1 MPSLQLLV
9 HEGDALRL
17 QTDFRGPL
25 ELGRQRSSEPEPSEQ
40 TPCPLLPA
48 SASGPARLIVAGN
61 RESNVSRQHALL
73 EPLPSGLV
81 RVHNLTQIPLVHD
94 HGILAPGTSADLPP
108 PFSLDLPPRRISIV
122 PAAYDSADEHGVK
135 GLEEQTI
142 GPGPLSE
149 LSVRLRQP
157 PPLPP
162 EQLNQMLS
170 WLQST
175 IGVLQAA
182 VGSPGFL
189 RQAAEALVEVVGLS
203 SGRVLLFDTEPF
215 SVAAIYPPA
224 AAGRPWQ
231 PSQHVLN
238 RLRRERRTFWQEPTQ
253 GRDPDPPSLLGL
265 HAVVASP
272 LLDRSGRVIGALY
285 GERREE
291 LPFSRPRSARLE
303 ATLAEL
309 LACGVSTGLAR
320 EEYEKAALAARV
332 QFEQFFTPQLARHL
346 AADPGLLRGAEREV
360 TLLFCD
366 VRSFSAF
373 SERLGP
379 EKTVEWINDVMSTL
393 SECVLAEEG
402 VLVDYIGDEML
413 AMWGAPLSQP
423 DQAERGVRAALA
435 MIGRLP
441 ALDAR
446 WHPTLGGTMSFGIGM
461 NTGVARVGNTGSRFK
476 FKYGPL
482 GNTVNLA
489 SRVQGLTKYLKSRL
503 LVTRATREKLSGE
516 FVARRVVKTRV
527 VNIHEP
533 VDLYE
538 VERAGCSLVAEFYAG
553 SEAALDALEAGN
565 FADAARRAGTLLPAH
580 HDDGPLQLVLS
591 RASQMLIQGGDGFDL
606 VWEPPG
612 K

>member
-1 MPSLQLLV
+1 MPLQLLV

-17 QTDFRGPL
+17 QTDFTAPL
-25 ELGRQRSSEPEPSEQ
+25 ELGRQRAGEPEPSAQ

-48 SASGPARLIVAGN
+48 SASGPARLIVAGTS
-61 RESNVSRQHALL
+61 ESNVSRQHALL

-81 RVHNLTQIPLVHD
+81 RVHNLTRVSLTHD
-94 HGILAPGTSADLPP
+94 HGSLAPGTTAELPP
-108 PFSLDLPPRRISIV
+108 PFSLMLPPRRVSVVAAAHDSIDV
-122 PAAYDSADEHGVK
+122 YGVK
-135 GLEEQTI
+135 GLDEQTI
-142 GPGPLSE
+142 GPGTLSN
-149 LSVRLRQP
+149 LSVRLKQP

-162 EQLNQMLS
+162 AQLDQVLS

-175 IGVLQAA
+175 ISVLQSA

-203 SGRVLLFDTEPF
+203 SGRVLLFDAEPF
-215 SVAAIYPPA
+215 TVAATYPASA
-224 AAGRPWQ
+224 ARRPWQ
-231 PSQHVLN
+231 PSQHVLG
-238 RLRRERRTFWQEPTQ
+238 RLRQERRTFWQEPTQ
-253 GRDPDPPSLLGL
+253 GRAPDSASLAGL
-265 HAVVASP
+265 HTVVASP
-272 LLDRSGRVIGALY
+272 LLDRGGRVIGALY
-285 GERREE
+285 GERLID
-291 LPFSRPRSARLE
+291 LPFARPHSGRLE

-320 EEYEKAALAARV
+320 EEHEKAALAARV

-346 AADPGLLRGAEREV
+346 AADPGLLRGADREV

-366 VRSFSAF
+366 VRGFSAV
-373 SERLGP
+373 SEKLGP

-393 SECVLAEEG
+393 SECVLAEDG

-413 AMWGAPLSQP
+413 AMWGAPLGQP
-423 DQAERGVRAALA
+423 DQATRGVRAALA
-435 MIGRLP
+435 MIDRLP

-446 WHPTLGGTMSFGIGM
+446 WLPTLGGAMNFGIGI

-482 GNTVNLA
+482 GNSVNLA

-503 LVTRATREKLSGE
+503 LVTRATRQQLGAD

-527 VNIHEP
+527 VNIQEP

-538 VERAGCSLVAEFYAG
+538 VERAGRAALAEFYAG
-553 SEAALDALEAGN
+553 SEAALDALEGGD
-565 FADAARRAGTLLPAH
+565 FAEAARHAGALLPAH
-580 HDDGPLQLVLS
+580 HGDGPLQLVLS
-591 RASQMLIQGGDGFDL
+591 RASQMLMQGGAGFDR